1 MRPDQGIEERQWE
14 RKVRG
19 RVFRLVFAIFALI
32 LAGFLIWKLS
42 SLILPIIVGGLLAFL
57 FRPVKERFKIPWLP
71 HELQVLCSFAAIGL
85 LLFFAFDTAR
95 KQIPDDKQK
104 LEFKVRLKYKSN
116 EKYQQLVTKSPEAK
130 SSMLLGLIRK
140 EVDPLMDKVNELLEL
155 DPEEGK
161 LFLKYRATV
170 GRESS
175 SWTASGT
182 GKSPT
187 EDKFLAYF
195 RANQNTRKYAKPEEA
210 PAAATA
216 ATAAVAAP
224 VESPAAAN
232 SSSFEAW
239 ILAPLIFVFLGFD
252 NGQMRRY
259 LIGLV
264 PNRYFEL
271 SLTLL
276 DRLDDAIG
284 KYLRGTL
291 TECFLVGLTLCLGLI
306 LLGIPVGPAIA
317 ISVIAGLV
325 NAIPF
330 LGTLIA
336 LAICLSYALVA
347 ENIEPL
353 IPGLNSDNLP
363 LYVLLL
369 VGITHVLDDV
379 VFQPF
384 VLGSAVNIHPLVVV
398 VAIISG
404 SLIMGLWGMVFAI
417 PTVVVVKTAVETL
430 FKELKDYRMI

>member
-1 MRPDQGIEERQWE
+1 MSPDQGFEERQRE

-19 RVFRLVFAIFALI
+19 RAFHLVFAILALT
-32 LAGFLIWKLS
+32 LGGFLIWKLS

-95 KQIPDDKQK
+95 KHIPDDKQK

-116 EKYQQLVTKSPEAK
+116 EKYQQLVAKSPEAK
-130 SSMLLGLIRK
+130 SSMLVGLVRK

-155 DPEEGK
+155 DPEERK

-170 GRESS
+170 RRESS
-175 SWTASGT
+175 SWTASSST
-182 GKSPT
+182 GN
-187 EDKFLAYF
+187 EDKFLEYF
-195 RANQNTRKYAKPEEA
+195 RANQNTHKYAKPEEA

-224 VESPAAAN
+224 VESTAAAN

-284 KYLRGTL
+284 RYLRGTL
-291 TECFLVGLTLCLGLI
+291 TECFLVGLTLFLGLI

-336 LAICLSYALVA
+336 LAICLSYALIA

-363 LYVLLL
+363 LYLLIL
-369 VGITHVLDDV
+369 VGITHVLDDI

-398 VAIISG
+398 VAIIAG

-417 PTVVVVKTAVETL
+417 PTVVVAKTAVETL

>member
-1 MRPDQGIEERQWE
+1 MSPDRGFEERQWE

-19 RVFRLVFAIFALI
+19 RVFRVIFAIFALI
-32 LAGFLIWKLS
+32 LGGFLIWKLS

-95 KQIPDDKQK
+95 KHIPDDKQK
-104 LEFKVRLKYKSN
+104 LEFKVRLKYKAN
-116 EKYQQLVTKSPEAK
+116 EKYQQLVTKSPDAK
-130 SSMLLGLIRK
+130 LSMLIGLIKK

-161 LFLKYRATV
+161 LFLKYRVTLR
-170 GRESS
+170 RESS
-175 SWTASGT
+175 SWTASSST
-182 GKSPT
+182 GN
-187 EDKFLAYF
+187 EDKFLEYF
-195 RANQNTRKYAKPEEA
+195 RVNQNTHKYANPEEA

-216 ATAAVAAP
+216 ATATVAAP

-232 SSSFEAW
+232 NSSVEAW

-252 NGQMRRY
+252 NGQIRRY

-336 LAICLSYALVA
+336 LVICLGYALIA
-347 ENIEPL
+347 ENIKPL
-353 IPGLNSDNLP
+353 IPGLNPNNLP
-363 LYVLLL
+363 LYVLIL

-379 VFQPF
+379 LFQPF
-384 VLGSAVNIHPLVVV
+384 VLGSAVSIHPLVVV
-398 VAIISG
+398 VAIIGG
-404 SLIMGLWGMVFAI
+404 SLIMGIWGMVFAI
-417 PTVVVVKTAVETL
+417 PTVVVVKTVVETL
-430 FKELKDYRMI
+430 FKELKDYHMI

>member
-1 MRPDQGIEERQWE
+1 MGPDRSFEERQRE
-14 RKVRG
+14 RQVRG
-19 RVFRLVFAIFALI
+19 RAFRLVFAAFALI
-32 LAGFLIWKLS
+32 LGGFLIWKLS

-95 KQIPDDKQK
+95 KELPDDKQK

-116 EKYQQLVTKSPEAK
+116 EKYQQLVTNSP
-130 SSMLLGLIRK
+130 SMLFGLIRK
-140 EVDPLMDKVNELLEL
+140 EVDPLMDKINELLEL
-155 DPEEGK
+155 NPEEGQ
-161 LFLKYRATV
+161 LFLKYRAAV

-175 SWTASGT
+175 SWTASSAKGN
-182 GKSPT
+182 
-187 EDKFLAYF
+187 EDKFLEYF
-195 RANQNTRKYAKPEEA
+195 RANQNTRKYSKPDEA

-216 ATAAVAAP
+216 TTAAVAAP
-224 VESPAAAN
+224 VESATAAN
-232 SSSFEAW
+232 SSSLEAW

-252 NGQMRRY
+252 SGQMRRY

-271 SLTLL
+271 SLTLW

-306 LLGIPVGPAIA
+306 VLGIPVGPAIA
-317 ISVIAGLV
+317 ISVVAGLV

-363 LYVLLL
+363 LYVLIL

-384 VLGSAVNIHPLVVV
+384 VPGGAVNIHPLVVV
-398 VAIISG
+398 VAIIAG

-430 FKELKDYRMI
+430 FKELRDYRMI